1 MSFTVIAKALM
12 MAKTRN
18 AGVILPH
25 PKASKA
31 TCEAVQ
37 ICCKAGEDA
46 GAPKGWLQ
54 CVENPTMQES
64 NNIMKSDEIRMIL
77 STGGP
82 GVVRASYE
90 SGKPAI
96 GVGSGNAPVL
106 VDETADLELACGSIV
121 VGKTFDNGMICAA
134 EQSAV
139 IVSEVYDELKKLL
152 TNRGVFFVYGNDREK
167 LANYIRKGN
176 RVNPEAVGKP
186 AIEIAKKAGISIETI
201 PKGTVVLATE
211 EDKHDIGEHFLMS
224 HEKLCPVLSVFKSD
238 DFMDGVD
245 VCSRIVKN
253 GGVGH
258 TAGLYTSKDPS
269 IAFQRETIFVK
280 QVPVGRVFIN
290 TPTSL
295 TAIGTAFNFQVDPSF
310 TLGVGTLA
318 GSSVSNN
325 LGPMHL
331 INLVTVAR
339 RQTHIEWFNLPNRIY
354 FNRGCLE
361 EALRDCSKAY
371 STGDRDERVLI
382 VSGKTNKKLG
392 NVHRVASCLREE
404 GFEVEVFTDV
414 HSDPDM

>member
-1 MSFTVIAKALM
+1 
-12 MAKTRN
+12 
-18 AGVILPH
+18 LPF
-25 PKASKA
+25 
-31 TCEAVQ
+31 VQ
-37 ICCKAGEDA
+37 
-46 GAPKGWLQ
+46 
-54 CVENPTMQES
+54 
-64 NNIMKSDEIRMIL
+64 
-77 STGGP
+77 
-82 GVVRASYE
+82 
-90 SGKPAI
+90 
-96 GVGSGNAPVL
+96 VL